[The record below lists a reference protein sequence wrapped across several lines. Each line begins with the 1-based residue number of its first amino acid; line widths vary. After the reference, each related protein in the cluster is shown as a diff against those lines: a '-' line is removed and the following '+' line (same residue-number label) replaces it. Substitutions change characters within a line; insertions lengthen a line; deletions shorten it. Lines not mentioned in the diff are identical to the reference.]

1 MDGCSSQRIT
11 GHPGRERRS
20 CPSRLPESDSDPR
33 CLSRDGV
40 GARVIRGVATPA
52 GKQAKGRESEISALK
67 RLTEMFGLPRLNFV
81 AFDRSRV
88 ALAFQ
93 ELRRRPRESLALV
106 SGDSYFGQRV
116 FICSR
121 PEYVCPELVLDRR
134 STTWEERPRRLL
146 LQPFLCMFPNLGA
159 CWHNSGTVPQVHTVY
174 PRNV

>member
-1 MDGCSSQRIT
+1 MLPKGSQDI
-11 GHPGRERRS
+11 PGRERRS

-40 GARVIRGVATPA
+40 GATVIRGVAIPA

-67 RLTEMFGLPRLNFV
+67 RLTEMLGLPRLNVV
-81 AFDRSRV
+81 ACDRSRV
-88 ALAFQ
+88 ALAFH
-93 ELRRRPRESLALV
+93 ELRSMPRESLALV

-134 STTWEERPRRLL
+134 FTTWEERPRRLL